1 MIALELLT
9 DLFNPFSLDFLGALE
24 HLSGIMD
31 VIYIGQLSPAW
42 VFVATRLANFPKFDE
57 FFISYMVKFY
67 AEESS
72 KQKTLKYQ
80 ELTKNPTPKLGSNR
94 YIYTQF
100 YIYSTPEDIWS
111 VFGMVIPY

>member
-31 VIYIGQLSPAW
+31 VIYTGQLSPAW

-80 ELTKNPTPKLGSNR
+80 ELTKNLIPKLGSDR
-94 YIYTQF
+94 YIFMPKITLILPHKIYGQF
-100 YIYSTPEDIWS
+100 LVW
-111 VFGMVIPY
+111 

>member
-57 FFISYMVKFY
+57 LFISYMVKFY

-80 ELTKNPTPKLGSNR
+80 ELTKNLIPKLGSDR
-94 YIYTQF
+94 YIFMPNFTLILPHKIYGQF
-100 YIYSTPEDIWS
+100 LVW
-111 VFGMVIPY
+111 